1 METVN
6 ISLVSMGLAFALLL
20 VPLGLSLFFRFKLIK
35 QIFYST
41 FRMTAQLVLIG
52 IFLKYLFKWDNSLI
66 NFIWLT
72 IMILVAVFSSIRN
85 AAMKISSLFLPA
97 FISFFL
103 STFLVVLYLNALVI
117 PTDSIM
123 EAKYLIVLGGMLLGN
138 CLRGNI
144 IGISTFYNKLR
155 QNDKNYLYTLSL
167 GASQFKALLPHFQR
181 SVELALKPTLASMA
195 TMGIVALPGM
205 MTGVILGGADPETA
219 IKYQIVIVVAIV
231 VSTISSVVFSIL
243 LSLKLC
249 FDKYGILRKDIFINH
264 KKSSFPKKIP
274 LIKR

>member
-6 ISLVSMGLAFALLL
+6 ISLVSMGFAFALLII
-20 VPLGLSLFFRFKLIK
+20 PLGLSLLFRFKLIN
-35 QIFYST
+35 QLFYST
-41 FRMTAQLVLIG
+41 FRMTTQLVLIG
-52 IFLKYLFKWDNSLI
+52 IFLKYLFKWDNPLI
-66 NFIWLT
+66 NFAWLT

-85 AAMKISSLFLPA
+85 ASIKISYLFLPA

-103 STFLVVLYLNALVI
+103 STLLVVLYLNSLVI
-117 PTDSIM
+117 PTESIM

-144 IGISTFYNKLR
+144 IGISTFYNNLR

-167 GASQFKALLPHFQR
+167 GASQFKALLPYFQK
-181 SVELALKPTLASMA
+181 SVELALKPSLASMA

-219 IKYQIVIVVAIV
+219 IKYQIVIVLGIV
-231 VSTISSVVFSIL
+231 VSTMTSVVSTIL
-243 LSLKLC
+243 LSLKMC
-249 FDKYGILRKDIFINH
+249 FDQYGILRKDIF
-264 KKSSFPKKIP
+264 
-274 LIKR
+274 R